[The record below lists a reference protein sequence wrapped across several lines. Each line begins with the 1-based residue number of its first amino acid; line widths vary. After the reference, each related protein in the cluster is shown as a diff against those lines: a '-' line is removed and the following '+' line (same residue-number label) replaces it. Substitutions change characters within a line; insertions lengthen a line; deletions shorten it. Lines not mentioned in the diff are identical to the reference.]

1 MTQLDPL
8 LPEAQVDPDARPAL
22 DWPTDPWDATDQT
35 GQVERLRRETRPIKW
50 VVWTSMVVAIVA
62 ILVAGAVGWWYLGK
76 INPEGAPGDVVS
88 FTVAEDDDLESL
100 TERLVEEGLVSDAGV
115 FEWYVER
122 EGGLEITPG
131 YFELRPN
138 DHMGNVLGRLRTPP
152 GQTYTRVT
160 FPEGFTL
167 ERMADRLDSS
177 VERLGADEFL
187 AVAAEGSLRSSFQP
201 IGSTSLEGML
211 FPDTYQ
217 VSNAESEGQVIERM
231 IALMER
237 VADQEDIVNR
247 SQALGITPYE
257 ALIIASMIERE
268 AKVPEDRAKI
278 SRVIHNRMN
287 LTEFNPTQPFPLAID
302 ATVLYGAAQAGLDPE
317 LPFRELRQIDGPYN
331 TYLRPGLPPT
341 PIANPGRASIQ
352 AALNP
357 SPDPS
362 VGDPICAGIDP
373 TIATCRYLYY
383 VLADEDGR
391 HVFAATG
398 EQHEANVQAARIAG
412 LL

>member
-1 MTQLDPL
+1 VTQLDPL
-8 LPEAQVDPDARPAL
+8 LPEAQVDPDERPAL

-76 INPEGAPGDVVS
+76 INPEGAPGEVIS

-100 TERLVEEGLVSDAGV
+100 SERLVEQGLVSDAGV

-122 EGGLEITPG
+122 EGGLEVTPG
-131 YFELRPN
+131 YYELRPN

-152 GQTYTRVT
+152 GQTYTQVT

-167 ERMADRLDSS
+167 ERMAARLDSS

-187 AVAAEGSLRSSFQP
+187 VVADEGSLRSSFQP
-201 IGSTSLEGML
+201 IGSASLEGML

-247 SQALGITPYE
+247 SQALAITPYE

-287 LTEFNPTQPFPLAID
+287 LTKFNPAEPFPLAID
-302 ATVLYGAAQAGLDPE
+302 ATVLYGADQAGLDPE
-317 LPFRELRQIDGPYN
+317 LPFREIRQIDGPYN

-357 SPDPS
+357 APDPS

-373 TIATCRYLYY
+373 TEATCRYLYY

-398 EQHEANVQAARIAG
+398 EQHEANVEAARAAG

>member
-1 MTQLDPL
+1 VTQLDPL
-8 LPEAQVDPDARPAL
+8 LPEAQVDPDAHPAL
-22 DWPTDPWDATDQT
+22 DWATDPWDATDQT
-35 GQVERLRRETRPIKW
+35 GQVERLRRQTRPVKW
-50 VVWTSMVVAIVA
+50 VVWTAMVLSIAAV
-62 ILVAGAVGWWYLGK
+62 LVVGAVGWWYLGK

-88 FTVAEDDDLESL
+88 FTVAEEDDLESL
-100 TERLVEEGLVSDAGV
+100 SERLVDEGLVSDAGV
-115 FEWYVER
+115 FRWYVER
-122 EGGLEITPG
+122 DGGLEIIPG
-131 YFELRPN
+131 YYELRPN

-167 ERMADRLDSS
+167 ERMAERLDTT
-177 VERLGADEFL
+177 VERLSSEEFM
-187 AVAAEGSLRSSFQP
+187 AAATEGSLRSSFQP
-201 IGSTSLEGML
+201 AGVGSLEGML

-278 SRVIHNRMN
+278 SRVIHNRLAITRFGN
-287 LTEFNPTQPFPLAID
+287 PFPLQID
-302 ATVLYGAAQAGLDPE
+302 ATVLYGRDQAGIDPD
-317 LPFRELRQIDGPYN
+317 LPFRELRQIDGPFN
-331 TYLRPGLPPT
+331 TYLRTGLPPT

-357 SPDPS
+357 APDPS

-373 TIATCRYLYY
+373 TEDTCRYLYY
-383 VLADEDGR
+383 VLADEDGS

-398 EQHEANVQAARIAG
+398 EQHNANVEAARAAG

>member
-8 LPEAQVDPDARPAL
+8 LPEAQVDPDDRPAL
-22 DWPTDPWDATDQT
+22 DWSSDPWDAADRT
-35 GQVERLRRETRPIKW
+35 GQVERLRRQTRPLKW
-50 VVWTSMVVAIVA
+50 IVWTAMVLSIVA
-62 ILVAGAVGWWYLGK
+62 VLVAGAVGWWYLGK
-76 INPEGAPGDVVS
+76 INPEGEPGDVMS
-88 FTVAEDDDLESL
+88 FTVAEEDDLDSL
-100 TERLVEEGLVSDAGV
+100 SERLVEAGLVSDAGV
-115 FEWYVER
+115 FRWYVER

-131 YFELRPN
+131 YYELRPN

-167 ERMADRLDSS
+167 ARMAERLDTT
-177 VERLGADEFL
+177 VERLSAEEFM
-187 AVAAEGSLRSSFQP
+187 AAATDGSLRSSFQP
-201 IGSTSLEGML
+201 AGVGSLEGML

-278 SRVIHNRMN
+278 SRVIHNRLN
-287 LTEFNPTQPFPLAID
+287 ITRFGNPFPLQID
-302 ATVLYGAAQAGLDPE
+302 ATVLYGRDQAGIDPD
-317 LPFRELRQIDGPYN
+317 LPFRELRQIDGPFN
-331 TYLRPGLPPT
+331 TYLRLGLPPT

-357 SPDPS
+357 APDPS
-362 VGDPICAGIDP
+362 VGDPICAVIDP
-373 TIATCRYLYY
+373 TQDTCRYLYY
-383 VLADEDGR
+383 VLADEDGS
-391 HVFAATG
+391 HVFAATV
-398 EQHEANVQAARIAG
+398 EQHEANVDAARAAG

>member
-8 LPEAQVDPDARPAL
+8 LPEAQVDPDAHPAL
-22 DWPTDPWDATDQT
+22 DWATDPWDATDQT
-35 GQVERLRRETRPIKW
+35 GQVERLRRQTRPIKW
-50 VVWTSMVVAIVA
+50 VVWTAMVLSIAAV
-62 ILVAGAVGWWYLGK
+62 LVVGAVGWWYLGK

-88 FTVAEDDDLESL
+88 FTVAEEDDLESL
-100 TERLVEEGLVSDAGV
+100 SERLVDEGLVSDAGV
-115 FEWYVER
+115 FRWYVER
-122 EGGLEITPG
+122 DGGLEIIPG
-131 YFELRPN
+131 YYELRPN

-167 ERMADRLDSS
+167 ERMAERLDTT
-177 VERLGADEFL
+177 VERLSSEEFM
-187 AVAAEGSLRSSFQP
+187 AAATEGSLRSSFQP
-201 IGSTSLEGML
+201 AGVGSLEGML

-278 SRVIHNRMN
+278 SRVIHNRLAITRFGN
-287 LTEFNPTQPFPLAID
+287 PFPLQID
-302 ATVLYGAAQAGLDPE
+302 ATVLYGRDQAGIDPD
-317 LPFRELRQIDGPYN
+317 LPFRELRQIDGPFN
-331 TYLRPGLPPT
+331 TYLRTGLPPT

-357 SPDPS
+357 APDPS

-373 TIATCRYLYY
+373 TEDTCRYLYY
-383 VLADEDGR
+383 VLADEDGS

-398 EQHEANVQAARIAG
+398 EQHNANVEAARAAG

>member
-1 MTQLDPL
+1 VTQLDPL
-8 LPEAQVDPDARPAL
+8 LPEAQVDPDSHPAV

-35 GQVERLRRETRPIKW
+35 GSVERLRGDRRVVKW
-50 VVWTSMVVAIVA
+50 VVWASMAIAIVA
-62 ILVAGAVGWWYLGK
+62 ILIAGAVGWWYLGK
-76 INPEGAPGDVVS
+76 INPEGAPGDVQS
-88 FTVAEDDDLESL
+88 FTVNETDDLESVAQ
-100 TERLVEEGLVSDAGV
+100 RLAEKGLISDPDI

-122 EGGLEITPG
+122 EGGIELTPG
-131 YFELRPN
+131 YYELRPN

-152 GQTYTRVT
+152 GQTSTKVT

-167 ERMADRLDSS
+167 ARMAERLDTA
-177 VERLGADEFL
+177 VPRLTADGFME
-187 AVAAEGSLRSSFQP
+187 AATDGSIRSSFQP
-201 IGSTSLEGML
+201 PGVTSLEGML

-247 SQALGITPYE
+247 ARANGVTEYE

-278 SRVIHNRMN
+278 ARVIYNR
-287 LTEFNPTQPFPLAID
+287 LGLSALDPENPIRLQID
-302 ATVLYGAAQAGLDPE
+302 ATVLYGAAQAGLDPD
-317 LPFRELRQIDGPYN
+317 LPFSELRQIDGPYN
-331 TYLRPGLPPT
+331 TYTRFGLPPT
-341 PIANPGRASIQ
+341 PIANPGRASIE

-357 SPDPS
+357 APNPPA
-362 VGDPICAGIDP
+362 GDPICAELPDE
-373 TIATCRYLYY
+373 TKCAYLYY
-383 VLADEDGR
+383 VIADEDGR
-391 HVFAATG
+391 HVFASADW
-398 EQHEANVQAARIAG
+398 QHERNVELARQAG

>member
-1 MTQLDPL
+1 LRFATRRCRR
-8 LPEAQVDPDARPAL
+8 AVGDAHPAL
-22 DWPTDPWDATDQT
+22 DWAADPWDTADQT
-35 GQVERLRRETRPIKW
+35 GQVERLRRQTRPIKW
-50 VVWTSMVVAIVA
+50 IVWTAMLLSIGA
-62 ILVAGAVGWWYLGK
+62 ILVVGAVGWWYLGK

-88 FTVAEDDDLESL
+88 FTVAEEDDLDSL
-100 TERLVEEGLVSDAGV
+100 SDRLVEEGLVSDAGV
-115 FEWYVER
+115 FRWYVER
-122 EGGLEITPG
+122 DGGLEIIPG
-131 YFELRPN
+131 YYELRPN

-167 ERMADRLDSS
+167 ERMAERLDTT
-177 VERLGADEFL
+177 VERLSSEEFM
-187 AVAAEGSLRSSFQP
+187 AAATEGGLRSSFQP
-201 IGSTSLEGML
+201 AGVGSLEGML

-257 ALIIASMIERE
+257 ALTIASMIERE

-278 SRVIHNRMN
+278 SRVIHNRLN
-287 LTEFNPTQPFPLAID
+287 ITRFGNPFPLQID
-302 ATVLYGAAQAGLDPE
+302 ATVLYGRDQAGIDPD
-317 LPFRELRQIDGPYN
+317 LPFRELRQIDGPFN
-331 TYLRPGLPPT
+331 TYLRTGLPPT

-357 SPDPS
+357 APDPS
-362 VGDPICAGIDP
+362 VGDPICADIDP
-373 TIATCRYLYY
+373 TEDTCRYLYY
-383 VLADEDGR
+383 VLADEDGS

-398 EQHEANVQAARIAG
+398 EQHNANVDAARAAG

>member
-1 MTQLDPL
+1 VTQLDPL
-8 LPEAQVDPDARPAL
+8 LPEAQVDPDAHPAL
-22 DWPTDPWDATDQT
+22 DWATDPWDATDQT
-35 GQVERLRRETRPIKW
+35 GQVERLRRQTRPIKW
-50 VVWTSMVVAIVA
+50 VVWTAMVLSIAAV
-62 ILVAGAVGWWYLGK
+62 LVVGAVGWWYLGK

-88 FTVAEDDDLESL
+88 FTVAEEDDLESL
-100 TERLVEEGLVSDAGV
+100 SERLVDEGLVSDAGV
-115 FEWYVER
+115 FRWYVER
-122 EGGLEITPG
+122 DGGLEIIPG
-131 YFELRPN
+131 YYELRPN

-167 ERMADRLDSS
+167 ERMAERLDTT
-177 VERLGADEFL
+177 VERLSSEEFM
-187 AVAAEGSLRSSFQP
+187 AAATEGSLRSSFQP
-201 IGSTSLEGML
+201 AGVGSLEGML

-278 SRVIHNRMN
+278 SRVIHNRLAITRFGN
-287 LTEFNPTQPFPLAID
+287 PFPLQID
-302 ATVLYGAAQAGLDPE
+302 ATVLYGRDQAGIDPD
-317 LPFRELRQIDGPYN
+317 LPFRELRQIDGPFN
-331 TYLRPGLPPT
+331 TYLRTGLPPT

-357 SPDPS
+357 APDPS

-373 TIATCRYLYY
+373 TEDTCRYLYY
-383 VLADEDGR
+383 VLADEDGS

-398 EQHEANVQAARIAG
+398 EQHNANVEAARAAG